1 VTGRPPASRGRSKI
15 RLLVFFALIALLY
28 YLALNHLL

>member
-1 VTGRPPASRGRSKI
+1 VSRKI